1 MQFKESFI
9 IRGSASKFPFAYPK
23 VASWKLDGIGS
34 DCCLWDGV
42 ECDEDTGHVIELDLN
57 ASCLYGSIDSN
68 SSLFRLVQLQ
78 KLNLANN
85 DFGSSQIPSALGNL
99 SELTALE
106 LSTPYLL
113 EKFHQKFQSC
123 PN

>member
-1 MQFKESFI
+1 M
-9 IRGSASKFPFAYPK
+9 
-23 VASWKLDGIGS
+23 
-34 DCCLWDGV
+34 
-42 ECDEDTGHVIELDLN
+42 IELDLN

-85 DFGSSQIPSALGNL
+85 DFGGSQIPSALGNL